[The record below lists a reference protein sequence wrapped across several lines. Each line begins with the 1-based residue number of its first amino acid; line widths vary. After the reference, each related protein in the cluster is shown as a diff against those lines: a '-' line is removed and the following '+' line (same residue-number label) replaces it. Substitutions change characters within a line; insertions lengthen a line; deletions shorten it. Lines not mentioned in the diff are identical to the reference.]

1 MKERLVEL
9 KNKATE
15 RANYYSNLDFCILA
29 NEFTEFANFLN
40 EIENV
45 IEDNEKLRA
54 RVQTLEEEARER
66 MEIARAAHETEE
78 YFD

>member
-15 RANYYSNLDFCILA
+15 RANYYSRISFENLA

-40 EIENV
+40 EVEEV
-45 IEDNEKLRA
+45 VKDNENLKA
-54 RVQTLEEEARER
+54 RVAEYERLAQIRAAEARDEADS
-66 MEIARAAHETEE
+66 EV
-78 YFD
+78 YD

>member
-15 RANYYSNLDFCILA
+15 KANYYSRISFENLA

-45 IEDNEKLRA
+45 IEDNEKSKA
-54 RVQTLEEEARER
+54 RIQTLEEEAKT
-66 MEIARAAHETEE
+66 RAEMNKVDLDGEVC
-78 YFD
+78 D